1 MSNTPLVSIVL
12 PMYNAG
18 EYIADCIQ
26 SILEQT
32 YQNYEL
38 IVIDD
43 GSTDNSVAIVES
55 FNDKRIILIRSSHN
69 YIASLN
75 LGLQRS
81 NGKYIARMDAD
92 DIMFPT
98 RLAEQ
103 VATMEMHSSIFV
115 CASYME
121 IMESKQITNS
131 GIQSFI
137 PDIKEILLLGNFISH
152 PTTMIRSEYLQKTGL
167 NYNPEYI
174 YAEDYK
180 LWVDIALEGGAFY
193 IIPKPLT
200 KYRISKSQVSSIYSD
215 IQVSTTLRIKNELL
229 QELMLQNRVYSNEI
243 EQLYSSLSRLNELEI
258 LQDEAI
264 FWLFYKLF
272 SNIHFKLTFPAE
284 KV

>member
-43 GSTDNSVAIVES
+43 GSTDSSVAVVES
-55 FNDKRIILIRSSHN
+55 FNDKRINLIRSSHN

-92 DIMFPT
+92 DRMFPF

-103 VATMEMHSSIFV
+103 VATMESNPSICV

-121 IMESKQITNS
+121 IMGS
-131 GIQSFI
+131 
-137 PDIKEILLLGNFISH
+137 
-152 PTTMIRSEYLQKTGL
+152 RQKSVT
-167 NYNPEYI
+167 
-174 YAEDYK
+174 
-180 LWVDIALEGGAFY
+180 
-193 IIPKPLT
+193 
-200 KYRISKSQVSSIYSD
+200 
-215 IQVSTTLRIKNELL
+215 
-229 QELMLQNRVYSNEI
+229 
-243 EQLYSSLSRLNELEI
+243 
-258 LQDEAI
+258 
-264 FWLFYKLF
+264 
-272 SNIHFKLTFPAE
+272 
-284 KV
+284 

>member
-1 MSNTPLVSIVL
+1 
-12 PMYNAG
+12 MYNAE
-18 EYIADCIQ
+18 EYIAECIQ
-26 SILEQT
+26 SIIEQT

-43 GSTDNSVAIVES
+43 GSTDNSVSVVES
-55 FNDKRIILIRSSHN
+55 FNDKRISLIRSSHN

-81 NGKYIARMDAD
+81 SGKYIARMDAD
-92 DIMFPT
+92 DRMFPS

-103 VATMEMHSSIFV
+103 VATMESHPSICV

-121 IMESKQITNS
+121 VMGSQQITNS
-131 GIQSFI
+131 GIQGFI
-137 PDIKEILLLGNFISH
+137 QDVKAMLLLGNFIAH
-152 PTTMIRSEYLQKTGL
+152 PTTMIRSEYLKKTGH
-167 NYNPEYI
+167 YYKPEYI

-193 IIPKPLT
+193 IIPKPLIE
-200 KYRISKSQVSSIYSD
+200 YRISKSQVSSIYSD
-215 IQVSTTLRIKNELL
+215 IQANATLRIKNELL
-229 QELMLQNRVYSNEI
+229 QELILQNRNYSNEI
-243 EQLYSSLSRLNELEI
+243 EQLYSSLYRLNELEI
-258 LQDEAI
+258 LQDDTI

-272 SNIHFKLTFPAE
+272 SNIHFKWTFPAE

>member
-43 GSTDNSVAIVES
+43 GSTDSSVAVVES
-55 FNDKRIILIRSSHN
+55 FNDKRINLIRSSHN

-92 DIMFPT
+92 DRMFPF

-103 VATMEMHSSIFV
+103 VATMESHPSICV

-121 IMESKQITNS
+121 IMGSRQITNS
-131 GIQSFI
+131 GIQGFI
-137 PDIKEILLLGNFISH
+137 PDVKAMLLLGNFISH
-152 PTTMIRSEYLQKTGL
+152 PTTMIRSEYLQKTGH
-167 NYNPEYI
+167 NYKPEYI

-193 IIPKPLT
+193 IIPKPLIE
-200 KYRISKSQVSSIYSD
+200 YRISKSQVSA
-215 IQVSTTLRIKNELL
+215 TLKIKNELL
-229 QELMLQNRVYSNEI
+229 QELMLQNRNYSNEI

-258 LQDEAI
+258 LQDDAI